1 MINMK
6 YLSGTLLNDLYNQ
19 TETAIENAVRNWQQ
33 LPHSILN
40 QAPGTGKWS
49 AAQCLEH
56 LNSYGRYYLPA
67 IEKAFAASSAPPA
80 IEFKSGMLGNYFY
93 KLMLTDSSGKIKKK
107 MASPKNHQPPVNL
120 DAAIVLSE
128 FISQLEKTG
137 QLLTSA
143 RQKNLS
149 KVKVPISIAPFIKL
163 KAGDVLLFFMAHIR
177 RHIQQAERA
186 LKTAGVFAETAVPA
200 DMIK

>member
-1 MINMK
+1 MK
-6 YLSGTLLNDLYNQ
+6 YLSEALLDDLYNQ
-19 TETAIENAVRNWQQ
+19 TETAIEKAIGDWQQ
-33 LPHSILN
+33 LPHHIFN
-40 QAPGTGKWS
+40 QSPGTGKWS
-49 AAQCLEH
+49 AAKCLEH

-80 IEFKSGMLGNYFY
+80 KDFKSGLLGNYFY
-93 KLMLTDSSGKIKKK
+93 KLMLTDNSGTIRKK
-107 MASPKNHQPPVNL
+107 MAAPKKHQPPANL
-120 DAAIVLSE
+120 NAAIVLSE

-163 KAGDVLLFFMAHIR
+163 KAGDVLLFFMAHIG

-186 LKTAGVFAETAVPA
+186 LKDAGVVTVSAIAV
-200 DMIK
+200 